1 MDVIGWTVLALYWLL
16 TFVPGTA
23 ALCVGWV
30 PPWFRKTVSSPR
42 LSGWADICAGFGGTL
57 AVGPVHRHLG
67 GTPMSA
73 VATTV
78 GFCLFLGA
86 FGLYR
91 RSYRPA
97 PAAASDSPGAAPQRT
112 TAALVPAAADSHQ
125 PQAQGDF

>member
-16 TFVPGTA
+16 TFGSGIA
-23 ALCVGWV
+23 ALCAGWV
-30 PPWFRKTVSSPR
+30 APWLRRTVSSPR
-42 LSGWADICAGFGGTL
+42 LSGWADVCAGFGGTL

-67 GTPMSA
+67 GSPMSV

-78 GFCLFLGA
+78 GFCLILGA

-97 PAAASDSPGAAPQRT
+97 PAGAAEAPDAVPQRT
-112 TAALVPAAADSHQ
+112 AAAAVPATADSHQ
-125 PQAQGDF
+125 P